1 MRHFFN
7 GLGLAFRG
15 YARSFRIISACKLS
29 WVFIVPLLILLLN
42 LWVGGNLAY
51 HLTAHA
57 TDWFRDIIPFSMGN
71 SWLADTIRTLAA
83 FFVWLSLFFVMVYI
97 GGTVLLILLSP
108 LLAYIS
114 EKVDAHLTGRSY
126 PFRLNEFISDIVRG
140 IRIALRNLAVEIGY
154 TIVLFFVGLIPAVGF
169 LVPIALFGVAAY
181 YYGFSFMDYTLERH
195 RYTVRQ
201 SIAMVKQHRGTAIG
215 LGSIYML
222 LTTIPFIGLALAGFV
237 SILSVVAATIA
248 SNELAEKRANP

>member
-1 MRHFFN
+1 MRHFFA

-15 YARSFRIISACKLS
+15 YAQSFRTISACKLG
-29 WVFIVPLLILLLN
+29 WVFAVPLLILLLN

-71 SWLADTIRTLAA
+71 GWLAGLIRTLSA
-83 FFVWLSLFFVMVYI
+83 FIVWLSLFFVMVYV

-114 EKVDAHLTGRSY
+114 ERVEAHLTGRSY
-126 PFRLNEFISDIVRG
+126 PFRLGELLSDIVRG
-140 IRIALRNLAVEIGY
+140 IRIALRNLAVEVGL
-154 TIVLFFVGLIPAVGF
+154 TAALFLVGLIPAVGF
-169 LVPIALFGVAAY
+169 LVPFVLFGVAAY
-181 YYGFSFMDYTLERH
+181 YYGFAFMDYTLERR

-201 SIAMVKQHRGTAIG
+201 SIALVRRHRGAAVG
-215 LGSIYML
+215 LGAGYML
-222 LTTIPFIGLALAGFV
+222 LTTIPFVGLALAGFA
-237 SILSVVAATIA
+237 SILSEVAATLA
-248 SNELAEKRANP
+248 CNELAEER